1 MNWFRSIR
9 RCSVAIVPLLIGLAE
24 PAAAQSSTTCTITLV
39 VSFAA
44 GGGTDSI
51 ARVFAQGLSKQ
62 LGQQVIVENVT
73 GAGGMLG
80 TARVAKAPAN
90 GCVIAFGGTSDTVN
104 QTLYHKPLFN
114 LLADFTPLA
123 YIAEQ
128 PTVLIARKDFPA
140 GNLPEFIAYA
150 QTHQDELKFGA
161 TVGSSSHLFCGQFN
175 GTIGVKATL
184 IPYRGGAA
192 AIPDIISGQIDYLC
206 TLNLSAKPPIDAK
219 QVKPIAIFSMQRS
232 SYLPDVPTAD
242 EQGLTRFSTPTW
254 FGLLLPK
261 GTPPEVVKRLR
272 DATAAALDDPAV
284 KSGLEK
290 IGADIALPEQ
300 RAPGYF
306 EQFLVD
312 DIARNAAIIKAA
324 NIPIQ

>member
-1 MNWFRSIR
+1 MSRLRSICH
-9 RCSVAIVPLLIGLAE
+9 CSFAIGALSIVLVE
-24 PAAAQSSTTCTITLV
+24 PVAAQSPTTCSVTLV
-39 VSFAA
+39 VSFSA
-44 GGGTDSI
+44 GGGTNSI
-51 ARVFAQGLSKQ
+51 ARVFAQGLAKQ
-62 LGQQVIVENVT
+62 LGQQVVVENVT

-80 TARVAKAPAN
+80 TARVAKAAAN

-104 QTLYHKPLFN
+104 QTLYHKPLYN
-114 LLADFTPLA
+114 LLADFIPLA

-140 GNLPEFIAYA
+140 NNLPEFIAYA
-150 QTHQDELKFGA
+150 KAHQDELTFGA

-175 GTIGVKATL
+175 GATGLKATL
-184 IPYRGGAA
+184 IPYRGGSA

-219 QVKPIAIFSMQRS
+219 QVKPIAIFSLHRS
-232 SYLPDVPTAD
+232 SFLPDVPTAD
-242 EQGLTRFSTPTW
+242 EQGLSRFNTPTW

-261 GTPPEVVKRLR
+261 GTPTDVVKRLR
-272 DATAAALDDPAV
+272 DATAAALDDPQV
-284 KSGLEK
+284 KSGMEK
-290 IGADIALPEQ
+290 IGADIARPEQ

-306 EQFLVD
+306 EKFVVD
-312 DIARNAAIIKAA
+312 DIARNAEIIKAA

>member
-1 MNWFRSIR
+1 MGLIRNFRRSGF
-9 RCSVAIVPLLIGLAE
+9 AIVALSIGFAV
-24 PAAAQSSTTCTITLV
+24 PAAAQSPTTCTITLV

-51 ARVFAQGLSKQ
+51 ARVFAQGLAKQ
-62 LGQQVIVENVT
+62 LRQQVVVENVT

-104 QTLYHKPLFN
+104 QTLYQKPLYN
-114 LLADFTPLA
+114 LLADFVPLA

-128 PTVLIARKDFPA
+128 STVLIARKDFPA
-140 GNLPEFIAYA
+140 NNLPEFIAYA
-150 QTHQDELKFGA
+150 KTHPDELKFGA
-161 TVGSSSHLFCGQFN
+161 IVGSSSHLFCGQFN
-175 GTIGVKATL
+175 GTIGAKATL
-184 IPYRGGAA
+184 IPYRGGSA
-192 AIPDIISGQIDYLC
+192 AIPDIISGQVDYLC

-219 QVKPIAIFSMQRS
+219 QVKPIAVFSLHRS
-232 SYLPDVPTAD
+232 AYLPEVPTAD
-242 EQGLTRFSTPTW
+242 EQGLTRFATPTW

-261 GTPPEVVKRLR
+261 DTPADVVKRLGE
-272 DATAAALDDPAV
+272 ATAAALDDPQV

-290 IGADIALPEQ
+290 IGADIARPEQ
-300 RAPGYF
+300 RVPGYF
-306 EQFLVD
+306 EDFVVD
-312 DIARNAAIIKAA
+312 DIERNAAIIKAA